1 MLLTACGQEAMK
13 KPSHAL
19 ARQPLSN
26 GMVISQIFTGGGN
39 ANGTYER
46 DYVVLYNR
54 GSTPVTLTGW
64 TLQYAGATAN
74 AWSVVDLSGTVQ
86 PAHSLLIGLNPESG
100 SLPIAP
106 DVSADT
112 IALQQMRGKIALVQQ
127 TMGLSGAC
135 PTSNANVVDFVGY
148 GDTPNCFEGA
158 GRAPLASQT
167 TALFRRNSGC
177 QETDD
182 NAADFVVGTPV
193 LISSASGAI
202 PCGTPLPDAGTP
214 PTDAGTETDAGT
226 TFDAGVVDAGVD
238 AGVIPQIDAG
248 SCTLF
253 TGWPAVQRVGGYIAQ
268 DELGD
273 PVDMTYGH
281 FFTFANPDGGRDV
294 LELEA
299 WFETGLTLPSTYDYD
314 ETLYYGDCDV
324 CAIVGR
330 GCAPGTPCAT
340 YYFARS
346 GSVTL
351 STASRDADAGS
362 IAGTVSA
369 VRFDEWD
376 FDVDEPV
383 ADGGCVV
390 VATASLSASWNN
402 GGTGGGAGATGGGS
416 GATGG
421 GSGATGGGA
430 GATGGGSAATGGGS
444 GSDDGGTGG
453 AGGSGEVDAGTGGGG
468 GRMGG
473 KGGCSCTSADPLSLV
488 LVGVG
493 ALLARRRRRS

>member
-19 ARQPLSN
+19 ARQPLSTSV
-26 GMVISQIFTGGGN
+26 VISQVFTGGTSSG
-39 ANGTYER
+39 ATYGR

-54 GSTPVTLTGW
+54 GATAVNLSGWSVQYSAATNSSWSKVDLTGSIQPAGYFLVAVAPTSVTLP
-64 TLQYAGATAN
+64 
-74 AWSVVDLSGTVQ
+74 VQ
-86 PAHSLLIGLNPESG
+86 
-100 SLPIAP
+100 P
-106 DVSADT
+106 DVSSSL
-112 IALQQMRGKIALVQQ
+112 IAMSANAGKVAVVSS
-127 TMGLSGAC
+127 TTGLSGNC
-135 PTSNANVVDFVGY
+135 PTSNANLVDLVGY
-148 GDTPNCFEGA
+148 GPNANCYEGA
-158 GRAPLASQT
+158 GRAPSPDVT
-167 TALFRRNSGC
+167 EALFRGDNGC
-177 QETDD
+177 TETDE
-182 NAADFVVGTPV
+182 NASDFSVGAP
-193 LISSASGAI
+193 LLLNSSSPAV
-202 PCGTPLPDAGTP
+202 PCGSPIPDAGTP

-226 TFDAGVVDAGVD
+226 TFDGGVVDAGFD

-340 YYFARS
+340 YYFARA

-376 FDVDEPV
+376 FDADEPV

-468 GRMGG
+468 GRIGG